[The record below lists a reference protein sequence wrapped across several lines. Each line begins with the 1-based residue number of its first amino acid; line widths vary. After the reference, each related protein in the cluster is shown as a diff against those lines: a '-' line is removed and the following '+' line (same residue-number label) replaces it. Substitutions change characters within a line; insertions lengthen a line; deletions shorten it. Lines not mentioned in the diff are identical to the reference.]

1 MTLRVGI
8 IGCGAISEMHL
19 AALCARPD
27 VEVVACADVNLKAA
41 QKRADQFA
49 IPQVFSKPNDLLE
62 LDDLDLVSIC
72 VPPKWHEKLFLD
84 ALARKKH
91 ILIEKPLARDLAGA
105 DRMVEAAEK
114 SDCIVGVPL
123 IHRYTPGYYAL
134 RQLIACDA
142 IGTVRTVRF
151 EFGKDMYEDRR
162 FTNHQQNP
170 RSWLVNR
177 EIAGGGLLMSSSL
190 HFLSAIS
197 YVLGNPLAT
206 SVTAR
211 VQQLHPKALEGIEDD
226 VELTILLENGTEFT
240 FHESWKCDLPY
251 RCEINGDRGRFVLTS
266 ENTWNDLSITGRCQ
280 GTVPKP
286 YLPFLSGNEFSADAS
301 ALTAPFSPAFSGLM
315 EDIISSI
322 HKGQNT
328 SLLPDLL
335 HARNMQSIVAACYQ
349 SGRSKTAS
357 LVDWREK
364 QANPLLLRRDPARR

>member
-27 VEVVACADVNLKAA
+27 VNMVACADVDLEAA
-41 QKRADQFA
+41 QRCADQFD
-49 IPQVFSKPNDLLE
+49 IPRVFSRASDLLE
-62 LDDLDLVSIC
+62 LNEIDLVSIC

-84 ALARKKH
+84 AIAHKKH
-91 ILIEKPLARDLAGA
+91 ILIEKPLATDLAGA

-114 SDCIVGVPL
+114 SDRIVGVPL

-134 RQLIACDA
+134 HQLIASDA

-151 EFGKDMYEDRR
+151 EFGKDMYEDSR

-170 RSWLVNR
+170 RSWLVDR
-177 EIAGGGLLMSSSL
+177 EIAGGGLLMSSSI
-190 HFLSAIS
+190 HFLSALS

-226 VELTILLENGTEFT
+226 VEFTIIFDNGTEFT
-240 FHESWKCDLPY
+240 FHESWKCDIPY
-251 RCEINGDRGRFVLTS
+251 RCEIGGDRGHFLMTS
-266 ENTWNDLSITGRCQ
+266 ENTWNDLSITGCCQ
-280 GTVPKP
+280 GSVPKS
-286 YLPFLSGNEFSADAS
+286 YLSFLSGNEFSADAS
-301 ALTAPFSPAFSGLM
+301 VLKAPFSPAFSGLM
-315 EDIISSI
+315 EDLVRSI
-322 HKGQNT
+322 HRGKNT
-328 SLLPDLL
+328 NQLPDLL

-349 SGRSKTAS
+349 SEQSKTVVR
-357 LVDWREK
+357 VDWQKNERHLV
-364 QANPLLLRRDPARR
+364 ANIPEE